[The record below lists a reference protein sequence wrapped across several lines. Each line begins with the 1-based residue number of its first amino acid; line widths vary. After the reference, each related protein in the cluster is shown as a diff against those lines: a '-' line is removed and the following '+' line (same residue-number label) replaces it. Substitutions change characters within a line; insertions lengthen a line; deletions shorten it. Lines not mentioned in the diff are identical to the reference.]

1 MYDVIII
8 GAGVSG
14 AAAARELSRYRLKIC
29 CLSYTSAF
37 WSEKRMYA
45 VELPRQTAE
54 SLIPV
59 MMQNREALWR
69 N

>member
-14 AAAARELSRYRLKIC
+14 AAAARELSRYRLK
-29 CLSYTSAF
+29 SAF

>member
-29 CLSYTSAF
+29 VL
-37 WSEKRMYA
+37 EKRMYA

>member
-14 AAAARELSRYRLKIC
+14 AAAAR
-29 CLSYTSAF
+29 
-37 WSEKRMYA
+37 
-45 VELPRQTAE
+45 ELPRQTAE

>member
-8 GAGVSG
+8 G
-14 AAAARELSRYRLKIC
+14 K
-29 CLSYTSAF
+29 SAF